1 MWQTTCTIVH
11 RAAAADGGDDPG
23 ECFVIDSPVFP
34 DELDVLPA
42 ILSQAG
48 WSLSGLLC
56 THGDWDHLLARLAFP
71 DAALGCAETTAARLR
86 AAPGAAQRELRA
98 FDEEFYVERPRP
110 LSLGD
115 VQALPVPG
123 HVGIGDTELEVLPA
137 DGHTQDGLAV
147 WVPWA
152 RVLVCGDYML
162 PVEIPWLQEQGSR
175 DAYLATLQ
183 RLRPYVE
190 RADWVVPGHGVPLDT
205 QRALA
210 IMREDIDY
218 LTALPDPGAPLP
230 LARRTA
236 RQRQIHE
243 ENLRRMG
250 VTP

>member
-1 MWQTTCTIVH
+1 
-11 RAAAADGGDDPG
+11 
-23 ECFVIDSPVFP
+23 VFP

-152 RVLVCGDYML
+152 QVLVCGDYML

-175 DAYLATLQ
+175 DAYLATLE

-190 RADWVVPGHGVPLDT
+190 RADWVVPGHGVPLDA